1 MINVVKSKRPREMWS
16 FKSWR
21 RERVLSHAALPQA
34 LWGKVIAEL
43 PVLYGLSDTELERL
57 RSLVILFLHEKDF
70 LPINDLLLT
79 EEMRLSIA
87 VQACLPILDLGLDYY
102 AGWMTVI
109 VYPGGFIA
117 RHEQIDAA
125 GVVHAIRRPSAGE
138 SWQRGP
144 VVLSWEDVERSRGL
158 DGFNVVIHEFAHKLD
173 MLNGT
178 ANGFPP
184 LHIGMSIQEWTRVF
198 TEAYATFCL
207 NVRSG
212 ADCRVSAY
220 ASESPAEFFAVLS
233 EAFFEIPHELQ
244 NLFPEVYA
252 QLAAF
257 YRQDPALR
265 MPADCQSE
273 MTENSWPSCQ

>member
-1 MINVVKSKRPREMWS
+1 MLRQVE
-16 FKSWR
+16 
-21 RERVLSHAALPQA
+21 LPQA
-34 LWGKVIAEL
+34 LWGKVIAKL
-43 PVLYGLSDTELERL
+43 PILSGLSDTELERL
-57 RSLVILFLHEKDF
+57 RSLVLLFLHEKDF
-70 LPINDLLLT
+70 LPANDLLLT
-79 EEMRLSIA
+79 EEMRLTIA
-87 VQACLPILDLGLDYY
+87 AQACLPILELGIDYY
-102 AGWMTVI
+102 AGWVTVI

-117 RHEQIDAA
+117 KYDQIDAA

-144 VVLSWEDVERSRGL
+144 VVLSWEDVERSRGV

-184 LHIGMSIQEWTRVF
+184 LHAGMSIQAWTRAF
-198 TEAYATFCL
+198 AEAYETFCL

-212 ADCRVSAY
+212 ADCRISAY
-220 ASESPAEFFAVLS
+220 ASENPAEFFAVLS

-244 NLFPEVYA
+244 NVFPDVYT
-252 QLAAF
+252 QLVEF

-265 MPADCQSE
+265 IPADNLSE
-273 MTENSWPSCQ
+273 RVEPSWPYRQ